1 MFIPYLEQHTELS
14 QEDEMQLDAFMA
26 SESYWYK
33 EKEELLEQ
41 AKKFIDDYAY
51 KNMVNLIGWIIL
63 TCQNRDC
70 DGYY

>member
-1 MFIPYLEQHTELS
+1 MESLRWGREMFIPYLEQHTELS

-41 AKKFIDDYAY
+41 AKNSLMIMPIKIWS
-51 KNMVNLIGWIIL
+51 I
-63 TCQNRDC
+63 
-70 DGYY
+70 